1 MLQDLILKAKIL
13 IIDDQK
19 LHIGLLEDILRKA
32 GYMNVKSTTNPQE
45 AIELY
50 QEYQPDLVLLDLEMP
65 RIDGFTIIAQLKEIT
80 REDRLPL
87 LALSPGRSQ
96 ELKALEAGAT
106 DFLTKPYEGIEVL
119 VRIHNIIEA
128 RLLNNAVRNQNK
140 VLEENVR
147 DRTKELSQTRLDIIQ
162 RLARAAEYR
171 DEDTGFHIVRMS
183 KLCAKLGSALG
194 LAPQQ
199 CDLILNASPLH
210 DIGKL
215 GIPDSILLK
224 PAKLSPEE
232 WEIMKT
238 HTSIGAKLLAG
249 SDSELMIMAETIA
262 LTHHEKW
269 DGTGYPRGLKGE
281 AIPLVGRIVAIC
293 DVFDALMSRR
303 PYKRAWTIDEALAEI
318 KRTSGSHFDPQVAN
332 AFFHIVLSERDE
344 IVKQYSEEISVK
356 QAL

>member
-19 LHIGLLEDILRKA
+19 LHIGLLEDILRKS
-32 GYMNVKSTTNPQE
+32 GYSNIKSTTNPQDALE
-45 AIELY
+45 FY

-65 RIDGFTIIAQLKEIT
+65 KIDGFTVIAQLREMT
-80 REDRLPL
+80 GEDRLPL

-119 VRIHNIIEA
+119 VRIHNIIET

-140 VLEENVR
+140 VLEERVK

-171 DEDTGFHIVRMS
+171 DEDTGIHIVRMS
-183 KLCAKLGSALG
+183 KLCAKLGAALG
-194 LAPQQ
+194 LDAQQ

-232 WEIMKT
+232 WSIMKT
-238 HTSIGAKLLAG
+238 HTAIGAKLLAD
-249 SDSELMIMAETIA
+249 SDSELMTMAETIA

-281 AIPLVGRIVAIC
+281 DIPLVGRIVAIC

-303 PYKRAWTIDEALAEI
+303 PYKKAWTLDEALAEI
-318 KRTSGSHFDPQVAN
+318 KRTSGTHFDPQVAN
-332 AFFHIVLSERDE
+332 AFFHVVLSEREE
-344 IVKQYSEEISVK
+344 ITKQYLCEESK
-356 QAL
+356 N

>member
-19 LHIGLLEDILRKA
+19 LHIGLLEDILRKS
-32 GYMNVKSTTNPQE
+32 GYVNIKSTTNPQD
-45 AIELY
+45 AIDLY
-50 QEYQPDLVLLDLEMP
+50 QEYQPDLILLDLEMP
-65 RIDGFTIIAQLKEIT
+65 KIDGFIIMAQLKEVT
-80 REDRLPL
+80 GEERLPL
-87 LALSPGRSQ
+87 LALSPSRSQ

-119 VRIHNIIEA
+119 VRIHNIIET
-128 RLLNNAVRNQNK
+128 RLLNKEVRNQNK
-140 VLEENVR
+140 ILEEKVK

-171 DEDTGFHIVRMS
+171 DEDTGIHIVRMS
-183 KLCAKLGSALG
+183 KLCAKLGAALG
-194 LAPQQ
+194 LGSHE

-215 GIPDSILLK
+215 GIPDNILLK
-224 PAKLSPEE
+224 PAKLTPEE
-232 WEIMKT
+232 WNMMKI

-249 SDSELMIMAETIA
+249 SDSEFMKMAETIA

-269 DGTGYPRGLKGE
+269 DGTGYPDGLKGE
-281 AIPLVGRIVAIC
+281 EIPLVGRIVSIC

-303 PYKRAWTIDEALAEI
+303 PYKKAWTLDEALAEI
-318 KRTSGSHFDPQVAN
+318 KRTSGTHFDPQVAN
-332 AFFHIVLSERDE
+332 AFFHVVLAERDE
-344 IVKQYSEEISVK
+344 IAKQYLLEENK
-356 QAL
+356 K